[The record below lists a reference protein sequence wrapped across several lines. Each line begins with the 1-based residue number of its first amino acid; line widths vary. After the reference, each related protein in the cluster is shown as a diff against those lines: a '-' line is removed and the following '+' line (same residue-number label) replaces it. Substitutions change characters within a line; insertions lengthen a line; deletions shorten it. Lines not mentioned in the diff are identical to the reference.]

1 MNNTTDQS
9 TRVQA
14 PANQDPDPFPVS
26 QEIHDGGSGT
36 PPGTVPPDRTGSRSI
51 NHNILKCKKPS
62 TYSTF
67 NVRTLNNTSKLHEL
81 VTTAKKCQIDIISI
95 QEHRFYHPKADLDYL
110 SHDNYQLVTAS
121 ATKNSINSTIGGVGL
136 LLSPRALN
144 NLLKIE
150 KISPRIL
157 VAEFNSSP
165 VNTFIACYSPTN
177 CSDEAEVDHFYSDL
191 KSVTENIPAH
201 NFVTVAGDFNAKL
214 GPEDVKFTFSPTSST
229 DKPPPKTNRN
239 GEKLLDYA
247 EEFDLT
253 ISNTNFMKPPK
264 KLWTFEAPNNNQYQL
279 DYILVR
285 KKWSNS
291 IRDCQAYN
299 TFATVGSDH
308 RIVSATV
315 CLSLRVSK
323 RAKLNPMKQVDWQQV
338 TADKSLTKD
347 YTLAVKNRFDAL
359 KTSDDTT
366 EEIYSKIITSVEEIA
381 LDSLPKKPKKKVTP
395 LSSHHL
401 VKEAREQLVHAQREY
416 VSNHIIP
423 IKRKVRKAQ
432 QFLDRAYA
440 TAEAEF
446 VHSQVKSISKLH
458 KEKKHSAAWKVVN
471 EISGRKSKPSIT
483 IKGGSAT
490 NRLTNWVGHFE
501 KLLGQPPPTTGGNP
515 SLPFTKVSEPLDIS
529 TETFTLEELYVVLKS
544 VKINKTPGLDNIPA
558 IIWKEPSFH
567 STLLDICNDVFKN
580 HTAPSPWLTSGILPF
595 PKKGDLSCPSNYRGI
610 SLTAL
615 AAKIYNKLLLNRISP
630 KVDPILRRNQN
641 GFRKGRT
648 TIAQV
653 LSLRR
658 IIEEMRNHNKEVTI
672 CFVDFKKAFD
682 SINRDI
688 MFQILPLYGIPEAVV
703 QAVKALYTNTRAKV
717 ISPDG
722 ETDLFNI
729 SAGVLQG
736 DTLAPF
742 LFILVL
748 DYALRISLDSLN
760 SKGIL
765 LQNRRSSRNPAKYLT
780 DLDFADDLAL
790 TSQTIADAEALLH
803 SLESAAA
810 AVGLICNES
819 KTEFI
824 TTSLSEQ
831 SIKSLSGKEIKKVED
846 FKYLGSSIMNSD
858 QDFKNR
864 KGMAWSACNK
874 LDKIWQSDMHN
885 SIKIKLFRATVEPI
899 LLYGSETWT
908 LTTKQMKRLDG
919 TYTNLLM
926 RVQNIHWKQ
935 HATLDQIYGNLPRVS
950 NKLSQRRVQFA
961 GHCFRAEDEVVSS
974 LVLWKPPYPNRSNRL
989 TYPDV
994 ISRDT
999 GLKVED
1005 LPAAMA
1011 NRLVWKSLVYSI
1023 PAEVA
1028 G

>member
-1 MNNTTDQS
+1 M
-9 TRVQA
+9 
-14 PANQDPDPFPVS
+14 
-26 QEIHDGGSGT
+26 
-36 PPGTVPPDRTGSRSI
+36 
-51 NHNILKCKKPS
+51 
-62 TYSTF
+62 
-67 NVRTLNNTSKLHEL
+67 
-81 VTTAKKCQIDIISI
+81 
-95 QEHRFYHPKADLDYL
+95 
-110 SHDNYQLVTAS
+110 
-121 ATKNSINSTIGGVGL
+121 
-136 LLSPRALN
+136 
-144 NLLKIE
+144 
-150 KISPRIL
+150 
-157 VAEFNSSP
+157 
-165 VNTFIACYSPTN
+165 
-177 CSDEAEVDHFYSDL
+177 
-191 KSVTENIPAH
+191 
-201 NFVTVAGDFNAKL
+201 
-214 GPEDVKFTFSPTSST
+214 
-229 DKPPPKTNRN
+229 
-239 GEKLLDYA
+239 
-247 EEFDLT
+247 
-253 ISNTNFMKPPK
+253 
-264 KLWTFEAPNNNQYQL
+264 
-279 DYILVR
+279 
-285 KKWSNS
+285 
-291 IRDCQAYN
+291 
-299 TFATVGSDH
+299 
-308 RIVSATV
+308 
-315 CLSLRVSK
+315 
-323 RAKLNPMKQVDWQQV
+323 
-338 TADKSLTKD
+338 
-347 YTLAVKNRFDAL
+347 
-359 KTSDDTT
+359 
-366 EEIYSKIITSVEEIA
+366 
-381 LDSLPKKPKKKVTP
+381 
-395 LSSHHL
+395 
-401 VKEAREQLVHAQREY
+401 
-416 VSNHIIP
+416 
-423 IKRKVRKAQ
+423 
-432 QFLDRAYA
+432 
-440 TAEAEF
+440 
-446 VHSQVKSISKLH
+446 
-458 KEKKHSAAWKVVN
+458 
-471 EISGRKSKPSIT
+471 
-483 IKGGSAT
+483 
-490 NRLTNWVGHFE
+490 
-501 KLLGQPPPTTGGNP
+501 
-515 SLPFTKVSEPLDIS
+515 
-529 TETFTLEELYVVLKS
+529 
-544 VKINKTPGLDNIPA
+544 
-558 IIWKEPSFH
+558 
-567 STLLDICNDVFKN
+567 
-580 HTAPSPWLTSGILPF
+580 
-595 PKKGDLSCPSNYRGI
+595 
-610 SLTAL
+610 
-615 AAKIYNKLLLNRISP
+615 
-630 KVDPILRRNQN
+630 
-641 GFRKGRT
+641 
-648 TIAQV
+648 
-653 LSLRR
+653 
-658 IIEEMRNHNKEVTI
+658 
-672 CFVDFKKAFD
+672 
-682 SINRDI
+682 
-688 MFQILPLYGIPEAVV
+688 
-703 QAVKALYTNTRAKV
+703 
-717 ISPDG
+717 
-722 ETDLFNI
+722 FNI